1 MDVYKAMDADVEEAF
16 LPGYNHV
23 SFESKDKIPAA
34 IFLANVGAV
43 AYMAIVWGGPNVSK
57 FDFTDHKADETTRSQ
72 AMTLLIVSLGIG
84 LVGAVLSALWLQVLQ
99 LYASRMIS
107 MTLQVTAASL
117 ALASMAGFM
126 EGGTDGTQ
134 NLEIMGECVGFAG
147 RAIGFLNII
156 LSGVVVMYYF
166 NARHRIPFAAANLAV
181 AAKIMR
187 RFPQVVIVAYGAIA
201 AQVAWMLL
209 WTVALVGVW
218 TKAYD
223 IHASSMELLSTAT
236 LNLSVFFMLLSL
248 FWGLQVLRNIVHCTA
263 AGAIGEWWFS
273 PDTTHAVQRALQRAT
288 TTSFGSICFGSL
300 IVATLSALQFV
311 LLSAK
316 RRKGR
321 STVNAC
327 LECLVTALET
337 HLRAWN
343 KYAYCQVALY
353 GKDFQTAG
361 TDTLQLFR
369 EKGWSG
375 VVNDSLVSSVL
386 SMGCLVVGTAT
397 GIVGVTWF
405 YVATAC
411 SEAEMALHPAQCET
425 FNVIMMT
432 FVSCGAMGYAMCAVV
447 SSILDS
453 IVATIFVCFAEDP
466 VALHITNSDEYIA
479 IIDAW
484 RQFHPELLT
493 HSTFSASV
501 SYA

>member
-16 LPGYNHV
+16 LPGNNHV

-126 EGGTDGTQ
+126 EG
-134 NLEIMGECVGFAG
+134 GFAG